1 MSYVLFLVG
10 IYLLISY
17 IYSKFKKISFLHGC
31 ANILIGF
38 FEMIFSSDSSINN
51 AERELKNKG
60 ADTPENMEK
69 IAKARAANEQMRS
82 TINTAKNKKDEY
94 FDSKK

>member
-31 ANILIGF
+31 ANILIGI

-51 AERELKNKG
+51 AEREL
-60 ADTPENMEK
+60 
-69 IAKARAANEQMRS
+69 
-82 TINTAKNKKDEY
+82 
-94 FDSKK
+94 